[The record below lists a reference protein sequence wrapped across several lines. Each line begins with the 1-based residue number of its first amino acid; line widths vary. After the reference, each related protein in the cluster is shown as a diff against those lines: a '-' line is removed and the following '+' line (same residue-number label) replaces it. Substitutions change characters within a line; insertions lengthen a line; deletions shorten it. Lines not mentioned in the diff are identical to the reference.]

1 MDTKDK
7 ERTRRTQGTK
17 AGTSAKRRPEA
28 GTKASPEKRRA
39 TGAQVSEQ
47 RKPATRKSEKSGQR
61 KPAVQRE
68 EKSERSKKT
77 ARKASVGTDR
87 RSATAARVKQTTAAR
102 RRRNRTA
109 ERKKPS
115 IAQDVVYL
123 PPKPFSRNRLLLR
136 LASVVA
142 VVLALVLGISVF
154 FKVEAVIVYGNQKYS
169 ADDILE
175 ASGIETG
182 DNLLTF
188 SRAKAGGRIIG
199 KLPFVENVRFGIK
212 LPGTVNIEIT
222 EVEVGY
228 ATEDANGGWWLIS
241 AAGKVLEQL
250 PKGADSGYT
259 NIIGVKLNAPQVG
272 SQAQALQ
279 EQTVQ
284 TDEAGNTIPVTVT
297 AAKRLN
303 TALNIVQYLEQ
314 NGIIGEAAYLDV
326 SELGSIRLQY
336 GQRYRVELGDDSQ
349 LSYKISCMKAAV
361 NTLTKDEPYS
371 TGMLD
376 ISNPEDISY
385 KRDS

>member
-7 ERTRRTQGTK
+7 ERTRRVQGAKT
-17 AGTSAKRRPEA
+17 GTATKRRPEA
-28 GTKASPEKRRA
+28 AAKASSEKRR
-39 TGAQVSEQ
+39 GAAGTQTSERRKNAARQSEKSRQ
-47 RKPATRKSEKSGQR
+47 RKPAARQEVQQR
-61 KPAVQRE
+61 K
-68 EKSERSKKT
+68 
-77 ARKASVGTDR
+77 KAAKAASADTVR
-87 RSATAARVKQTTAAR
+87 RSAAAGRTEKTATAR
-102 RRRNRTA
+102 RRRNRTT

-115 IAQDVVYL
+115 IAQEVVYL

-228 ATEDANGGWWLIS
+228 AAEDGNGGWWLIS

-250 PKGADSGYT
+250 PKGANSGYT
-259 NIIGVKLNAPQVG
+259 NILGVKLNAPQVG

-297 AAKRLN
+297 AAKRLS

-314 NGIIGEAAYLDV
+314 NGIIGEAASLDV

-349 LSYKISCMKAAV
+349 LSYKISSLKAAV
-361 NTLTKDEPYS
+361 SSPS
-371 TGMLD
+371 PAR
-376 ISNPEDISY
+376 IAVASP
-385 KRDS
+385 